1 MIRFENEDLRAE
13 ELAEGIWA
21 LLAKPASAMAA
32 NAALV
37 DLGGTTVA
45 WDTGGTPLGGASVR
59 AAAIA
64 CTGRPPDLL
73 ILSHPHPDH
82 QGGAA
87 WLPESTYLSS
97 ARSHA
102 TLERAGV
109 SQLVGMK
116 ANIER
121 IRAGA
126 QEQLAGATDP
136 AKQQELTAAVA
147 SLTRV
152 LASYPAEDQARLPL
166 LTVESGFTLHGSRR
180 RAEFRVLGNG
190 HSPSDG
196 VLLLPEDGIVL
207 SGDVALPAGNLF
219 LNAGG
224 DERVWSDELDRLL
237 ELGAERL
244 VPGHGPVAPV
254 AGAVE
259 TSKAYLTA
267 ILGAL
272 EEAIASGKGLEWAE
286 RCPVPAPWLEV
297 AWRRNLKGL
306 MQSRL
311 A

>member
-1 MIRFENEDLRAE
+1 MSYENEDLRSE
-13 ELAEGIWA
+13 EVAEGVWA
-21 LLAKPASAMAA
+21 LLAKPGGGLAA

-45 WDTGGTPLGGASVR
+45 WDTGGTPVGGEAVR

-64 CTGRPPDLL
+64 LTGRPPDLL

-87 WLPESTYLSS
+87 SLPESTYISS
-97 ARSHA
+97 AASRA
-102 TLERAGV
+102 VLERSGLN
-109 SQLVGMK
+109 QLLGMK
-116 ANIER
+116 GNIGR
-121 IRAGA
+121 MLAAA
-126 QEQLAGATDP
+126 QERLAAETDP
-136 AKQQELTAAVA
+136 AKQQEAAAAVA
-147 SLTRV
+147 GLTRV
-152 LASYPAEDQARLPL
+152 LNGYPAEPQLRLPL
-166 LTVESGFTLHGSRR
+166 LTVESGFTLYGTRR

-224 DERVWSDELDRLL
+224 NERVWPETLDRLA

-244 VPGHGPVAPV
+244 VPGHGPVATV

-259 TSKAYLTA
+259 TSRAYLTA

-272 EEAIASGKGLEWAE
+272 EEAIAGGKGPEWAE
-286 RCPVPAPWLEV
+286 RCPVPAPWAEM

-306 MQSRL
+306 LQSRL